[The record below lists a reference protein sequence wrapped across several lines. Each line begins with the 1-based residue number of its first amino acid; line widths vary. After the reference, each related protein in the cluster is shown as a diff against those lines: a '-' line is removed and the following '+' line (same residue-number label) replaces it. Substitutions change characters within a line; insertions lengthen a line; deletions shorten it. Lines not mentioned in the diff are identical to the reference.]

1 MKGHPKGLIA
11 AALSNMGE
19 RFGYYIMNAV
29 LTLFICSKFGISD
42 HVAGI
47 IYACFYFS
55 IYIMALPGGIIAD
68 KLQNFKGTIIAG
80 LLTMVCGYI
89 ILSIPAG
96 YGSMDISMNTVL
108 VITCIA
114 LLIIA
119 FGNGLFKGNL
129 QAIVGQMYDNFEAE
143 AAKKGPEALAE
154 AKSKRDPG
162 FQIFY
167 MFINVGGL
175 VAPFV
180 APLLRS
186 WWLGVKGMAYE
197 STLPKLCHMFLENP
211 DQMTPDQLNNLNLLM
226 EQVNRGGLDVSNLAV
241 SCSSYLEE
249 FNTGVHYSF
258 IASICAM
265 LISLTIFLCTKKGM
279 PNPVKKVASTS
290 SKEDEVQLT
299 PEQRAAAIK
308 DVKQRMAGLYAVL
321 GVCVFFWMSFH
332 QNGESLSLFARDFVN
347 TSAIPPEIFQCINPF
362 FVVVLTFPIMWLFNT
377 KWGRKFS
384 TPSKIAMGMGITA
397 LAYVFLMVFSI
408 IQGYPGGDGFMELP
422 LDQQTGMKAGPWVL
436 IVTYFCLTVAELFI
450 SPLGI
455 SFVSKIAPKHIQG
468 ICQGLWLGATGIG
481 NALIMLGPIFY
492 SKLPKLWMCWTVF
505 MVICLVAM
513 IIMIGMLKWLER
525 ITSDAPAEK

>member
-1 MKGHPKGLIA
+1 MFKGHPKGLIA

-29 LTLFICSKFGISD
+29 LTLFLCSKFGLSD
-42 HVAGI
+42 HTAGI

-80 LLTMVCGYI
+80 LLTMVLGYA
-89 ILSIPAG
+89 ILSVPAG
-96 YGSMDISMNTVL
+96 YGATSMSMSTVL
-108 VITCIA
+108 VITCVA

-129 QAIVGQMYDNFEAE
+129 QAIVGQMYDNYEAE
-143 AAKKGPEALAE
+143 AAKKGPAALAE
-154 AKSKRDPG
+154 AQSKRDPG

-175 VAPFV
+175 IAPFV

-186 WWLGVKGMAYE
+186 WWLGVKGMTYE
-197 STLPKLCHMFLENP
+197 STLPKLCHMYLDPNVT
-211 DQMTPDQLNNLNLLM
+211 MTPEQTANLTTLM
-226 EQVNRGGLDVSNLAV
+226 EQVNKGGLDLGDMGAA
-241 SCSSYLEE
+241 CSSYLEV

-258 IASICAM
+258 LASIAAM

-279 PNPVKKVASTS
+279 PNPQKKAVAAEGAKNEEAT
-290 SKEDEVQLT
+290 LT
-299 PEQRAAAIK
+299 QEERAAALK

-347 TSAIPPEIFQCINPF
+347 TSSIPPEIFQCINPF
-362 FVVVLTFPIMWLFNT
+362 FVIVLTFPIMWIFNT

-384 TPSKIAMGMGITA
+384 TPAKIAMGMGITA
-397 LAYVFLMVFSI
+397 CAYIFLMAFSLVK
-408 IQGYPGGDGFMELP
+408 GYPSGDGFMELT

-492 SKLPKLWMCWTVF
+492 SKLPKLWMCWAVF
-505 MVICLVAM
+505 MVICLIAM
-513 IIMIGMLKWLER
+513 CIMIGMLKWLER
-525 ITSDAPAEK
+525 ITAQQQ

>member
-1 MKGHPKGLIA
+1 MFKSHPKGLVA

-29 LTLFICSKFGISD
+29 LTLFICSKFGLSD
-42 HVAGI
+42 QTATI
-47 IYACFYFS
+47 IYGCFYFG
-55 IYIMALPGGIIAD
+55 IYIMALPGGVIAD

-80 LLTMVCGYI
+80 LLTMVLGYI

-96 YGSMDISMNTVL
+96 YGAMDISMTAVL

-143 AAKKGPEALAE
+143 AAKKGPEALE
-154 AKSKRDPG
+154 KAKSKRDPG

-175 VAPFV
+175 IAPFV
-180 APLLRS
+180 APLLRG

-211 DQMTPDQLNNLNLLM
+211 DQMTPDQMTNLNTLM
-226 EQVNRGGLDVSNLAV
+226 TQVNQGGLDLSNMTSA
-241 SCSSYLEE
+241 CSSYLEV

-258 IASICAM
+258 IASIAAM

-279 PNPVKKVASTS
+279 PNPVKKVAASQE
-290 SKEDEVQLT
+290 SKEELT
-299 PEQRAAAIK
+299 KEQREAAIK

-332 QNGESLSLFARDFVN
+332 QNGVSLSLFARDYVD
-347 TSAIPPEIFQCINPF
+347 TSSIAPEIFQCINPG
-362 FVVVLTFPIMWLFNT
+362 FVCLLTFPIMWIFGT

-397 LAYVFLMVFSI
+397 CAYIFLVVFSLI
-408 IQGYPGGDGFMELP
+408 MGYPGGDGFMKLP
-422 LDQQTGMKAGPWVL
+422 IEEQTGMKAGPWVL

-481 NALIMLGPIFY
+481 NALIMIGGTLY
-492 SKLPKLWMCWTVF
+492 AVLPNLWMCWAVF
-505 MVICLVAM
+505 MIICLIAM
-513 IIMIGMLKWLER
+513 GIMIGMLKWLER
-525 ITSDAPAEK
+525 ITAQQQ

>member
-1 MKGHPKGLIA
+1 MFKSHPKGLVA

-29 LTLFICSKFGISD
+29 LTLFICSKFGLSD

-47 IYACFYFS
+47 IYACFYFG

-80 LLTMVCGYI
+80 LLTMVLGYV
-89 ILSIPAG
+89 ILSVPAG
-96 YGSMDISMNTVL
+96 YGTMDISLTTVL

-143 AAKKGPEALAE
+143 AAKKGPEALE
-154 AKSKRDPG
+154 KAKTKRDPG

-197 STLPKLCHMFLENP
+197 STLPKLCHMYLENP
-211 DQMTPDQLNNLNLLM
+211 DAMTPDQVNNLNTLM
-226 EQVNRGGLDVSNLAV
+226 NQVNQGGLDLTDMGAA
-241 SCSSYLEE
+241 CGSYLEV

-258 IASICAM
+258 IASIAAM

-279 PNPVKKVASTS
+279 PNPVKKAAAAVEEK
-290 SKEDEVQLT
+290 KEDLT
-299 PEQRAAAIK
+299 KEQREAALK
-308 DVKQRMAGLYAVL
+308 DIKQRMAGLYAVL

-332 QNGESLSLFARDFVN
+332 QNGESLSLFARDFLN

-362 FVVVLTFPIMWLFNT
+362 FVVILTFPIMWIFNT

-397 LAYVFLMVFSI
+397 LAYVFLMVFSMVM
-408 IQGYPGGDGFMELP
+408 GYPGGDEFMKLP
-422 LDQQTGMKAGPWVL
+422 LEQQTAMKAGPWVL

-492 SKLPKLWMCWTVF
+492 SKLPNLWMCWAVF
-505 MVICLVAM
+505 MIICLIAM
-513 IIMIGMLKWLER
+513 GIMIGMLKWLER
-525 ITSDAPAEK
+525 ITSQQQ